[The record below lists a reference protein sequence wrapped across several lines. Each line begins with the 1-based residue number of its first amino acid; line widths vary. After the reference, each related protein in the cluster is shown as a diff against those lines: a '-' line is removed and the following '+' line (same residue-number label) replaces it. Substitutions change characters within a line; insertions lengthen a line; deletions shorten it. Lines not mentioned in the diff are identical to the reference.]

1 MKGPSVCYAFLRQ
14 KALIFLMKGVLYR
27 MKQQNTQPGHGQA
40 THDKR
45 PAHGAGQIQRYRPA
59 HGGQRCGQIPRS
71 SRVHG
76 GQTYGGGGQTVR
88 RRRGASKSRLGL
100 LPFLLPVFGCC
111 VLLFLLLRA
120 VPERTGSCSGEPF
133 SSGAETGGQADLS
146 IPAGTEKIS
155 DGTSDSAA
163 ADQTETAGTDTP
175 WYLTLVNRWNP
186 LPEGYP
192 LNLTDVPGG
201 ERVDERIYEPLM
213 EMLEAAREAN
223 WDQLPMVVS
232 GYRTQEKQQEL
243 YDEKIAEFRKKGCS
257 EEEAVRQ
264 AEQWVAKPGCS
275 EHQLGFAVDINGA
288 TYDLYLW
295 LQENSYKYGF
305 IFRYPGSKT
314 DLTGTAEEVWH
325 YRYVG
330 REAAAQI
337 YEQGICL
344 EEYLEGAQDERAQD
358 DGTDDAGKAV
368 GEYHLQNGEWVLS
381 QK

>member
-45 PAHGAGQIQRYRPA
+45 PAHGAGQIQRHRPA
-59 HGGQRCGQIPRS
+59 HGGQA
-71 SRVHG
+71 
-76 GQTYGGGGQTVR
+76 VR
-88 RRRGASKSRLGL
+88 RRRGASKSRLGP

-186 LPEGYP
+186 LPEEYP

-201 ERVDERIYEPLM
+201 EQVDERIYEPLM

-337 YEQGICL
+337 YEQGLCL

-358 DGTDDAGKAV
+358 DGTDDAGEAV